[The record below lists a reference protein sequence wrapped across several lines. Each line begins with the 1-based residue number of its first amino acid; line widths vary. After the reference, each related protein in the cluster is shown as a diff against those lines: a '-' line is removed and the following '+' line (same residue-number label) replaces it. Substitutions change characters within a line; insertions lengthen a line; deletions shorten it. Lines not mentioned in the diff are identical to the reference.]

1 MNEITNTKPTSIQSL
16 LDNPAMKERIQSV
29 LASKANTFTASVLS
43 LVNSNTNLKTCDP
56 NTVFIAALTSASLD
70 LPINQNLGYAY
81 IIPYKDRDKGMV
93 AQFQLGYKGMLQL
106 AQRSGQFKTIN
117 ATEVREGE
125 IRDYNRMTGDID
137 FEWKQDNR
145 DKLPV
150 VGYLAYF
157 KLLNGFEK
165 TLYMTVDEVKK
176 HGGKYSQT
184 FKKGFGV
191 WVDDFDAMA
200 KKTVIK
206 LLISRYAPMSI
217 EMTRATISD
226 QAVLRDID
234 EPEYIDNR
242 QETIA
247 EVAENNRVATIIKAI
262 ETAKTLED
270 LELVESDITSENL
283 SAIYEAKRKDLTK

>member
-29 LASKANTFTASVLS
+29 LSNKANTFTASLLS

-206 LLISRYAPMSI
+206 LLISRYAPMSV